1 MVGTDFRAVRTSV
14 NATEACIALNMLP
27 TVGPVR
33 LRKLLEVFETP
44 ERVLGTKRTE
54 LRKVEGIGNE
64 VAEQISNWESIVDLA
79 AELKRVRDFGAT
91 VITQDS
97 PYYPKSLREIHA
109 PPIVLYVWGELQDR
123 DQHAIGI
130 IGARRTTHYG
140 TESAKKLAYQI
151 AYAGL
156 TVISGLARGIDTAAH
171 QGALAAKGRT
181 IAVIGAG
188 LAKLY
193 PPENGALAEKIRNG
207 NGAVVSEFSMEIE
220 PDRQTFP
227 MRNRII
233 SGWSHG
239 VLVVEAGLNSG
250 ALITASQALEQ
261 GRSVY
266 AVPGHINAPSA
277 MGSNRLIQQGAKLV
291 MSASDILDD
300 LQVLLPETKPSPE
313 AAVRPLPELSSDERR
328 IYDAIDSS
336 ETPIDQIA
344 AKCDLPSATVSSTL
358 LRLELKHLVKQLPG
372 KYFVKLG

>member
-1 MVGTDFRAVRTSV
+1 MNS
-14 NATEACIALNMLP
+14 TEACIALNMLP

-33 LRKLLEVFETP
+33 LRKLLDVFAEP
-44 ERVLGTKRTE
+44 QRVLAAKRSE
-54 LRKVEGIGNE
+54 LRAAEGIGNE
-64 VAEQISNWESIVDLA
+64 VADQIANWESIVNLA
-79 AELKRVRDFGAT
+79 AELDRIREFGAT
-91 VITQDS
+91 VITQES
-97 PYYPKSLREIHA
+97 PSYPKPLREIHA
-109 PPIVLYVWGELQDR
+109 PPIVLYVWGELQER
-123 DQHAIGI
+123 DHHAIGI

-140 TESAKKLAYQI
+140 TESAKKLAYQL

-181 IAVIGAG
+181 IAVIGSG
-188 LAKLY
+188 LSKLY
-193 PPENGALAEKIRNG
+193 PPENRGLAEKIRDG
-207 NGAVVSEFSMEIE
+207 NGAIVSEFSMEIE

-233 SGWSHG
+233 AGWSHG

-277 MGSNRLIQQGAKLV
+277 FGSNRLIQQGAKLV
-291 MSASDILDD
+291 MDASDILDD
-300 LQVLLPETKPSPE
+300 LQILLPETKPSPE
-313 AAVRPLPELSSDERR
+313 AAARTLPALSDEEHRV
-328 IYDAIDSS
+328 YDAIEST
-336 ETPIDQIA
+336 ETPIDDIGR
-344 AKCDLPSATVSSTL
+344 KCQLPSATVSSAL
-358 LRLELKHLVKQLPG
+358 LRLELKRLVKQLPG

>member
-1 MVGTDFRAVRTSV
+1 MNT
-14 NATEACIALNMLP
+14 TEACIALNMLP

-33 LRKLLEVFETP
+33 LRKLLQVFGTP
-44 ERVLGTKRTE
+44 ERVLTAKRGE
-54 LRKVEGIGNE
+54 LRAVEGIGGE
-64 VAEQISNWESIVDLA
+64 VADQIADWESTVDLA
-79 AELKRVRDFGAT
+79 AELNRISDFGAT
-91 VITQDS
+91 VITQES
-97 PYYPKSLREIHA
+97 QSYPKSLREIHA
-109 PPIVLYVWGELQDR
+109 PPIVLYVWGAIEER
-123 DQHAIGI
+123 DLHAIGI

-181 IAVIGAG
+181 IAVIGSG
-188 LAKLY
+188 LSKLY
-193 PPENGALAEKIRNG
+193 PPENRTLAEKIRNG
-207 NGAVVSEFSMEIE
+207 SGAVVSEFSMEIE

-239 VLVVEAGLNSG
+239 ILVVEAGANSG

-291 MSASDILDD
+291 MDASDILED
-300 LQVLLPETKPSPE
+300 LQVLLPETKPSPQ
-313 AAVRPLPELSSDERR
+313 AAARPLPPLSDDERR
-328 IYDAIDSS
+328 VYDAIEAT
-336 ETPIDQIA
+336 ETPIDEIA
-344 AKCDLPSATVSSTL
+344 TKSNLPSGTVSSTL
-358 LRLELKHLVKQLPG
+358 LGLELKRLVKQLPG
-372 KYFVKLG
+372 KYFVKLA